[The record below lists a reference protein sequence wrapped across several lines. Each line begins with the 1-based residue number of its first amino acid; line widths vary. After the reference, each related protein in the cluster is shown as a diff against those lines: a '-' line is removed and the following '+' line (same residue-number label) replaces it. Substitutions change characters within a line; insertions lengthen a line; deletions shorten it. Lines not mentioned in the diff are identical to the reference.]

1 LVHGLHLGLS
11 PNLSWKSDKPL
22 YALIAEFD
30 PQRAAIYRRI
40 VEERRLEA
48 VLVRDGDSA
57 REVIHSR
64 GAPALLITDLSLP
77 QADGFALI
85 ADLRRTS
92 PADRTAILVFSAFAE
107 LRAAAWNLRGS
118 LGISEIGEKNL
129 PLESVEQSVARALA
143 SIGRARPDDHSVRP
157 DPQELFRKI
166 VVRTSKAFRAPIVV
180 LSVEMREKRRVMAH
194 MDVHE
199 LHGSSHLWPV
209 IQQVSHT
216 RQPLIVPDVAKQS
229 LFGFATDAP
238 AMRIRGFVAVPLLT
252 SNERLVG
259 VLSLLDLKTLTL
271 SPAQLDLLL
280 FASRRIADQ
289 LERELEPDLA
299 EAPATE
305 QMRASEKWAQLA
317 RLALTD
323 RLTGLSNR
331 HAGER
336 ALERDAA
343 RARRAG
349 SPFSLALLDLDNFK
363 QVNDR
368 YGHAVGDEILRQ
380 VSQVLASTFRA
391 SDLAVR
397 WGGDE
402 FLILLPD
409 VAAKG
414 AGIFAERARMQI
426 ETLTFAGGNVTIS
439 GGVVEMGKDESP
451 RDALERADAQL
462 YEAKRGGRN
471 RVKATV

>member
-1 LVHGLHLGLS
+1 M
-11 PNLSWKSDKPL
+11 

-30 PQRAAIYRRI
+30 SQRAAIYRRA
-40 VEERRLEA
+40 VEAHQLEA

-57 REVIHSR
+57 REVLQTR
-64 GAPALLITDLSLP
+64 GAPVLLICDLSLP
-77 QADGFALI
+77 QADGFTLI
-85 ADLRRTS
+85 ADLRRIS
-92 PADRTAILVFSAFAE
+92 PPDRTAILIFSVFAE

-118 LGISEIGEKNL
+118 LGISEIGEKDL
-129 PLESVEQSVARALA
+129 PVESVEQSVTRALA
-143 SIGRARPDDHSVRP
+143 SIKRADERPAAP
-157 DPQELFRKI
+157 DPEALFRKV
-166 VVRTSKAFRAPIVV
+166 VVRTSKAFHIPIVV
-180 LSVEMREKRRVMAH
+180 LSVEMREHRRVVAH
-194 MDVHE
+194 MDIREWRSHP
-199 LHGSSHLWPV
+199 HLWPV
-209 IQQVSHT
+209 FQQVSNT
-216 RQPLIVPDVAKQS
+216 RQPLIVPDVTKQS
-229 LFGFATDAP
+229 LFGLATDAP
-238 AMRIRGFVAVPLLT
+238 AVRIRGFVTVPLLT
-252 SNERLVG
+252 STERLVG
-259 VLSLLDLKTLTL
+259 VMSLLDFKVLTLT
-271 SPAQLDLLL
+271 PAQLDLLL
-280 FASRRIADQ
+280 DAARRIADE
-289 LERELEPDLA
+289 LECKLEPDLA
-299 EAPATE
+299 EAAATE
-305 QMRASEKWAQLA
+305 QMRAHQKMAQLT

-368 YGHAVGDEILRQ
+368 YGHAVGDEILRR

-402 FLILLPD
+402 FLVLLPD

-414 AGIFAERARMQI
+414 ATIFAERARLQI
-426 ETLTFAGGNVTIS
+426 ETLTFSGGNVTIS

-451 RDALERADAQL
+451 RDALARADAQL
-462 YEAKRGGRN
+462 YEAKHAGRN
-471 RVKATV
+471 RVKGTA

>member
-1 LVHGLHLGLS
+1 V
-11 PNLSWKSDKPL
+11 

-30 PQRAAIYRRI
+30 PQRAAIYRRS
-40 VEERRLEA
+40 VEARRLEV

-64 GAPALLITDLSLP
+64 GAPVLLITDLSLP
-77 QADGFALI
+77 AADGFALI
-85 ADLRRTS
+85 ADLRRIS

-118 LGISEIGEKNL
+118 LAISEVGEKNL
-129 PLESVEQSVARALA
+129 PIESVEQSVARALA
-143 SIGRARPDDHSVRP
+143 SINRERPDDPPVRP

-166 VVRTSKAFRAPIVV
+166 VVRTSKAFRAPIVL
-180 LSVEMREKRRVMAH
+180 LSVEMRDRRRLVAH
-194 MDVHE
+194 MEVHE

-209 IQQVSHT
+209 IQQVNDT
-216 RQPLIVPDVAKQS
+216 RQPMIVPDVAKQS

-238 AMRIRGFVAVPLLT
+238 FMRIGGFVAVPLLT
-252 SNERLVG
+252 SNARLVG
-259 VLSLLDLKTLTL
+259 VLSLLDFKTLTL
-271 SPAQLDLLL
+271 SAVQLDLLL
-280 FASRRIADQ
+280 GASRKIADQ
-289 LERELEPDLA
+289 LERELDSDLV

-305 QMRASEKWAQLA
+305 QVRANHKWAQLA

-391 SDLAVR
+391 SDLAIR

-402 FLILLPD
+402 FLVLLPD

-414 AGIFAERARMQI
+414 ASIFAERARMQI
-426 ETLTFAGGNVTIS
+426 ETLTFPGGRVTIS

-451 RDALERADAQL
+451 RDALGRADAQL
-462 YEAKRGGRN
+462 YEAKRAGRN
-471 RVKATV
+471 RVQGTA